1 MKRTFDHSAPEQT
14 TDGALTG
21 PRYWRSLDELAETP
35 GFKEQIAR
43 EFPEGADNL
52 NGVDRRRFF
61 KLMAA
66 SFALGGVGLAT
77 GCRRPE
83 QHILAYGKS
92 VEHIIPGLPLYYASA
107 FPIRRNA
114 IPVLAE
120 THQGRPTKIEG
131 NPSFASYGGA
141 TNAIVQASVLDLYDP
156 DRATTHTVRGA
167 AASPAQIQDLLAA
180 IGAEARAARGAG
192 LVFLAESSGSP
203 TRERLVAR
211 LQRELPEALW
221 AEYDA
226 VRDEPPAAA
235 ARAAFGRDGLKP
247 LYRFAKAKR
256 VVSLDADF
264 FGAEAGAIGYTR
276 DFAKARR
283 AHTKD
288 AEINRLYAV
297 ESTFTLTGS
306 MADHRLRLASS
317 HLLAFAAALHGA
329 VTGSADFASL
339 ASGLQFKDQEKWLAE
354 CAKDLRDHRGQ
365 ALVVAGSHLPAEV
378 HALVYA
384 LNAALGAIGQTVDFV
399 AAPAPASA
407 GIAEVAAALNS
418 GSVKTLVVLGGNPA
432 YNAPADLQFTAAL
445 ARAGQVVRLGYHVDE
460 TSHAARSGAHIA
472 AAHYLESWGDA
483 RTADGT
489 IVPVQP
495 MILPLFGGLSDI
507 EVLARIL
514 GEGKADGYSL
524 VYQTI
529 TAHNALGGT
538 EGDKG
543 FRQFLHDG
551 FLAGSAYQV
560 ANPGLNA
567 AGLRELLGAASS
579 RALPVV
585 GPDALEVRF
594 FTDAKMDD
602 GRFANNGWL
611 QECPEPI
618 TKISWDNAILVSP
631 RLGKELG
638 IEPGGSLFQVARKET
653 AAFTQGKER
662 AFVGELTVNGR
673 TLRGPIHIQPGLSNY
688 TVAVALGYGRGITG
702 RVGTGVG
709 FDAYQI
715 RTSDNLG
722 FANGAKLSVVSGAS
736 YLLANTQEHWSME
749 GRDIVREANVDE
761 FRTNPGFV
769 AGMGMEAHSPAIYGD
784 LTPEQFA
791 KKSPAER
798 AKITAERAATTPR
811 GGSLMETPDFSG
823 PQAFLD
829 GVHQWGMSID
839 LNTCIGCN
847 ACVIACQAENNIPIV
862 GKDQVLRGREMHW
875 IRLDRY
881 YSDGKLEAGA
891 FGGPGNAELPE
902 DPQVSLQPMTC
913 QHCELAPCETVCPV
927 NATVHDQEGLNT
939 MAYNR
944 CIGTRYCANNCPY
957 KVRRFNFFDYNQR
970 QLDKLYLG
978 PLAPKGMPELV
989 KMVKNPDVTVRMRG
1003 VMEKCTY
1010 CVQRIQQAKIA
1021 QKVKAGASADVTVP
1035 DGAFTVACAQAC
1047 PAEAIVFGN
1056 VKDPQSRVSQLKA
1069 LEQDYQVLGYLNIRP
1084 RTTYLG
1090 KLRNPNR
1097 AMPDYYELPLSRLEY
1112 KNKNYPAGMQGKDH
1126 GASPK
1131 HIGPGHGTPSRDS
1144 QTPNE
1149 DHKPHASLGKILFG
1163 GNS

>member
-14 TDGALTG
+14 NEATTTTG
-21 PRYWRSLDELAETP
+21 PRYWRSLDELADTP
-35 GFKEQIAR
+35 GFQAQMAR

-66 SFALGGVGLAT
+66 SFALGGIGLAA

-83 QHILAYGKS
+83 QAILAYGKS

-107 FPIRRNA
+107 FPLRRNA
-114 IPVLAE
+114 VPVLAE

-131 NPSFASYGGA
+131 NPSFTPYGGA
-141 TNAIVQASVLDLYDP
+141 TNAFVQASVLDLYDP
-156 DRATTHTVRGA
+156 DRATTSTIKGSA
-167 AASPAQIQDLLAA
+167 ATAAQINDLLAA
-180 IGAEARAARGAG
+180 IGADAKASRGAG

-211 LQRELPEALW
+211 LKRELPEAVW

-226 VRDEPPAAA
+226 VVDEPPAAA
-235 ARAAFGRDGLKP
+235 AKAAFGRDVKP

-256 VVSLDADF
+256 IISLDADF
-264 FGAEAGAIGYTR
+264 FSTEAGSIGYTR
-276 DFAKARR
+276 DFAKGRKAL
-283 AHTKD
+283 TKD
-288 AEINRLYAV
+288 ADLNRLYAV

-317 HLLAFAAALHGA
+317 HLLAFAASLFGA
-329 VTGSADFASL
+329 VTGSSQL
-339 ASGLQFKDQEKWLAE
+339 AKLTVGLEFKDQEKWLAE
-354 CAKDLRDHRGQ
+354 CAKDLLAHKGSS
-365 ALVVAGSHLPAEV
+365 LVVAGSHLSAEV
-378 HALVYA
+378 HAVVHA
-384 LNAALGAIGQTVDFV
+384 LNAALGAIGNTVDFV
-399 AAPAPASA
+399 AVPAPSAA
-407 GIAEVAAALNS
+407 GIADVVKALNAC
-418 GSVKTLVVLGGNPA
+418 SVKSLVLLGGNPA
-432 YNAPADLQFTAAL
+432 YNAPADLAFAA
-445 ARAGQVVRLGYHVDE
+445 AVKKAGQVVRLGYYVDE
-460 TSHAARSGAHIA
+460 TSSAAPAGAHIA

-489 IVPVQP
+489 ILPVQP
-495 MILPLFGGLSDI
+495 MILPLFGGVSEI

-514 GEGKADGYSL
+514 GEAKPDGYSL

-529 TAHNALGGT
+529 TDRNGT
-538 EGDKG
+538 DGEKG

-551 FLAGSAYQV
+551 LLAGSAYPV
-560 ANPGLNA
+560 VEVSLNA
-567 AGLRELLGAASS
+567 ARLSAFLAKDLKPAA
-579 RALPVV
+579 VNK
-585 GPDALEVRF
+585 DALEVRF
-594 FTDAKMDD
+594 TVDAKVED

-638 IEPGGSLFQVARKET
+638 IEPGGSLIQVARKEFGT
-653 AAFTQGKER
+653 FTQGKEH
-662 AFVGELTVNGR
+662 AFVGELTVGGR
-673 TLRGPIHIQPGLSNY
+673 TLRAPIHIQPGLSNY
-688 TVAVALGYGRGITG
+688 TVAIALGYGRSVTG
-702 RVGTGVG
+702 RVGSGVG
-709 FDAYQI
+709 VNAYSI
-715 RTSDNLG
+715 RASDGLG
-722 FANGAKLSVVSGAS
+722 YATGAKLTIVPGEFAF
-736 YLLANTQEHWSME
+736 LANTQEHWSME
-749 GRDIVREANVDE
+749 GRDIVREANADE
-761 FRTNPGFV
+761 FQKNPGFV
-769 AGMGMEAHSPAIYGD
+769 AGMGMEAHAPATYGD
-784 LTPEQFA
+784 LKPEEFA
-791 KKSPAER
+791 KLSREER
-798 AKITAERAATTPR
+798 AKITAERAVTTPR
-811 GGSLMETPDFSG
+811 GGSLMETPDFN
-823 PQAFLD
+823 

-902 DPQVSLQPMTC
+902 DPQVSLQPMAC

-970 QLDKLYLG
+970 QLDSLYMG
-978 PLAPKGMPELV
+978 PLGKQGMPELV

-1021 QKVKAGASADVTVP
+1021 QKVKAGASDDVTIP

-1056 VKDPQSRVSQLKA
+1056 IKDPTSRVSQMKA
-1069 LEQDYQVLGYLNIRP
+1069 LEQDYQLLGYLNIRP

-1090 KLRNPNR
+1090 KLRNPNP
-1097 AMPDYYELPLSRLEY
+1097 AMPDYAALPLSRQEY
-1112 KNKNYPAGMQGKDH
+1112 ESKNHPAGMHGGDH
-1126 GASPK
+1126 GAHDS
-1131 HIGPGHGTPSRDS
+1131 HGHDKA
-1144 QTPNE
+1144 E
-1149 DHKPHASLGKILFG
+1149 HKPHASLGKILFG

>member
-1 MKRTFDHSAPEQT
+1 MKRTFDHSAPET
-14 TDGALTG
+14 NNEALTTG
-21 PRYWRSLDELAETP
+21 PRYWRSLDDLADTP
-35 GFKEQIAR
+35 GFKEQISR

-66 SFALGGVGLAT
+66 SFALGGVGLAS

-83 QHILAYGKS
+83 QKILAYGKS
-92 VEHIIPGLPLYYASA
+92 VENIIPGLPLYYASA
-107 FPIRRNA
+107 YPVRRNA
-114 IPVLAE
+114 IPILAE

-131 NPSFASYGGA
+131 NPSFAPYGGA
-141 TNAIVQASVLDLYDP
+141 SNAFAQASILDLYDP
-156 DRATTHTVRGA
+156 DRATTHTLRGTA
-167 AASPAQIQDLLAA
+167 ATAAQINDLLAA
-180 IGAEARAARGAG
+180 IGTEAKVTRGAG

-203 TRERLVAR
+203 TRERLVAGLKR
-211 LQRELPEALW
+211 ALPEAVW

-226 VRDEPPAAA
+226 VVDEPPAAA
-235 ARAAFGRDGLKP
+235 AKAVFGRDVKP
-247 LYRFAKAKR
+247 LYRFAEAKR
-256 VVSLDADF
+256 IVSLDADF
-264 FGAEAGAIGYTR
+264 FAFEAGSIGHTR
-276 DFAKARR
+276 DFAKGRR
-283 AHTKD
+283 ALTKD
-288 AEINRLYAV
+288 ADLNRLYAV

-329 VTGSADFASL
+329 VTGSKQLEKLTA
-339 ASGLQFKDQEKWLAE
+339 GLEFKDQDKWLAA
-354 CAKDLRDHRGQ
+354 CSADLLAHKGKS
-365 ALVVAGSHLPAEV
+365 LVIAGSHLPAEV
-378 HALVYA
+378 HAVVYA
-384 LNAALGAIGQTVDFV
+384 LNAALGAIGKTLNFV
-399 AAPAPASA
+399 EVPAPAAA
-407 GIAEVAAALNS
+407 GIAEVAKSLDA
-418 GSVKTLVVLGGNPA
+418 GSVKTLVLLGGNPA
-432 YNAPADLQFTAAL
+432 YNAPADLGFAA
-445 ARAGQVVRLGYHVDE
+445 AIKKAGQVVRLGYHVDE
-460 TSHAARSGAHIA
+460 TSAAAPAGAHIA
-472 AAHYLESWGDA
+472 SAHYLESWGDA

-495 MILPLFGGLSDI
+495 MILPLFGGVSEI

-514 GEGKADGYSL
+514 GETKPDGYSL

-529 TAHNALGGT
+529 AGRNALGS
-538 EGDKG
+538 GDADKA

-551 FLAGSAYQV
+551 LLADSAYKV
-560 ANPGLNA
+560 ADVSVNA
-567 AGLRELLGAASS
+567 AGLSALVAKAA
-579 RALPVV
+579 APVAINK
-585 GPDALEVRF
+585 DALEVRF
-594 FTDAKMDD
+594 TVDTKVED

-631 RLGKELG
+631 RLGRELG
-638 IEPGGSLFQVARKET
+638 IEPGGSLIQVARKET
-653 AAFTQGKER
+653 GAFTQGKEH

-673 TLRGPIHIQPGLSNY
+673 SLRAPIHIQPGLSNY
-688 TVAVALGYGRGITG
+688 TVAIALGYGRSVTG
-702 RVGTGVG
+702 RVGKDVGVN
-709 FDAYQI
+709 AYAI
-715 RTSDNLG
+715 RSSDGLG
-722 FANGAKLSVVSGAS
+722 YATGAKLAVVPGQFAF
-736 YLLANTQEHWSME
+736 LANTQEHWSME

-761 FRTNPGFV
+761 FAKNPGFV
-769 AGMGMEAHSPAIYGD
+769 ASMGMEAHSPAVYGD
-784 LTPEQFA
+784 MKPEEFA
-791 KKSPAER
+791 KLPREER
-798 AKITAERAATTPR
+798 SRITAERATTTPR

-823 PQAFLD
+823 PDAFLD

-902 DPQVSLQPMTC
+902 DPQVSLQPMAC

-970 QLDKLYLG
+970 QLDSLYLG
-978 PLAPKGMPELV
+978 PLGKKGMPELV

-1021 QKVKAGASADVTVP
+1021 QKVKAGASNNVTVP
-1035 DGAFTVACAQAC
+1035 DGAFNVACAQAC

-1056 VKDPQSRVSQLKA
+1056 IKDPNSRVSQMKA
-1069 LEQDYQVLGYLNIRP
+1069 LEQDYQLLGYLNIRP

-1090 KLRNPNR
+1090 KLRNPNPE
-1097 AMPDYYELPLSRLEY
+1097 MPDYASLPLSRKEY
-1112 KNKNYPAGMQGKDH
+1112 ESKNHPAGMG
-1126 GASPK
+1126 
-1131 HIGPGHGTPSRDS
+1131 GHGGDEAHST
-1144 QTPNE
+1144 NAE
-1149 DHKPHASLGKILFG
+1149 HKPHASLGKILFG